1 MATSNE
7 GLVTLKSFAERK
19 GWRINQGATN
29 VVARGKEG
37 GRRIHFWTNA
47 PSPRLPGFTLVAEH
61 RSGLSF
67 EVGAD
72 YRPRPLMTDFKVEI
86 APDGSRQ
93 LVKVR
98 SIAPDGK
105 RWFESHARS
114 LPHLVPLWQ
123 NEVLTVTPQTV
134 ALSFDAAGEMDLDK
148 RLRQLVAVADLLP
161 RKMPHRL
168 PAALRPLSAQIRRWA
183 ISDDYRREER
193 LSAISHSELE
203 HLVQSWRANAEL
215 INAVIEADPSS
226 SISVRLM
233 AFAQAGMEAESIFEK
248 GHRT

>member
-1 MATSNE
+1 MATGNE

-19 GWRINQGATN
+19 GWRINQRATK

-37 GRRIHFWTNA
+37 SRLIHFWTNA
-47 PSPRLPGFTLVAEH
+47 QSTRLPGFTFVAEH
-61 RSGLSF
+61 RSGLSL

-72 YRPRPLMTDFKVEI
+72 YRPRPLMTDYKVEI

-93 LVKVR
+93 IVRGR
-98 SIAPDGK
+98 SIAPDGM
-105 RWFESHARS
+105 RWFETHARN
-114 LPHLVPLWQ
+114 LPPLVPLRQ

-148 RLRQLVAVADLLP
+148 RLRQLVAVAGLLP
-161 RKMPHRL
+161 RKVPHRL
-168 PAALRPLSAQIRRWA
+168 PSALRPLSAQIRRWA
-183 ISDDYRREER
+183 ISDDHRRQER
-193 LSAISHSELE
+193 LSATSQSELG

-233 AFAQAGMEAESIFEK
+233 AFAQAGIEAESILEE
-248 GHRT
+248 GQRT

>member
-19 GWRINQGATN
+19 GWRINQRATK

-37 GRRIHFWTNA
+37 SRLIHFWTNA
-47 PSPRLPGFTLVAEH
+47 QSTRLPGFTFVAEH
-61 RSGLSF
+61 RSGLSL

-72 YRPRPLMTDFKVEI
+72 YRPRPLMTDYKVEI

-93 LVKVR
+93 IVRAR
-98 SIAPDGK
+98 SIAPDGM
-105 RWFESHARS
+105 RWFETHARN
-114 LPHLVPLWQ
+114 LPP
-123 NEVLTVTPQTV
+123 P
-134 ALSFDAAGEMDLDK
+134 
-148 RLRQLVAVADLLP
+148 
-161 RKMPHRL
+161 
-168 PAALRPLSAQIRRWA
+168 LRPLSAQIRRWA
-183 ISDDYRREER
+183 ISDDHRRQDR
-193 LSAISHSELE
+193 LSATSQSELE

-233 AFAQAGMEAESIFEK
+233 AFAQAGMEAESILEE

>member
-7 GLVTLKSFAERK
+7 GVVTLKWFAERK
-19 GWRINQGATN
+19 GWRINEGGTK

-37 GRRIHFWTNA
+37 RRRIHFWTNP
-47 PSPRLPGFTLVAEH
+47 PSSRLPGFTLVAEH

-72 YRPRPLMTDFKVEI
+72 YRPRPLMTDFEVEV

-93 LVKVR
+93 IVNVR
-98 SIAPDGK
+98 SIAPDGM
-105 RWFESHARS
+105 RWLETHARN
-114 LPHLVPLWQ
+114 LPPLVPMRH

-134 ALSFDAAGEMDLDK
+134 ALSFDVAGDVDLDR
-148 RLRQLVAVADLLP
+148 RLRQLVAVAELLP
-161 RKMPHRL
+161 RKVSHRL
-168 PAALRPLSAQIRRWA
+168 PTALRPLSAQIRSWA
-183 ISDDYRREER
+183 ISDDHRRRER
-193 LSAISHSELE
+193 LSATSHSELE

-226 SISVRLM
+226 PTSVRLM
-233 AFAQAGMEAESIFEK
+233 AFAQAGMEAESILEE